1 MSGHGDVSSTLSD
14 LERKLKDLERELA
27 VAGAPAAVPAPEAV
41 PPGPETLHD
50 VVIPAPA
57 PAPAPAPG
65 HVGDPAAVQL
75 VADAQQSLAGL
86 DHQLEGLVRFREQ
99 LERST
104 RELLDEYARLLDAL
118 QAPRGA
124 DVPAAPAPAL
134 VAAPPPVVAPAPVPP
149 TAVAADTVT
158 FAGQVTVDA
167 GPFTDI
173 ATLSAF
179 EQALGDVSGT
189 QDVYVRGFEGSRALI
204 DLVLGEPV
212 ALGMELRRAAPVAFT
227 ITATTP
233 DHVSITIDGG
243 RHA

>member
-50 VVIPAPA
+50 VVI
-57 PAPAPAPG
+57 PAPAPG

-124 DVPAAPAPAL
+124 DAPAPAPAL
-134 VAAPPPVVAPAPVPP
+134 VAAPPPVVAPAPVPS
-149 TAVAADTVT
+149 TVATDTVR
-158 FAGQVTVDA
+158 FEGQVTVDA